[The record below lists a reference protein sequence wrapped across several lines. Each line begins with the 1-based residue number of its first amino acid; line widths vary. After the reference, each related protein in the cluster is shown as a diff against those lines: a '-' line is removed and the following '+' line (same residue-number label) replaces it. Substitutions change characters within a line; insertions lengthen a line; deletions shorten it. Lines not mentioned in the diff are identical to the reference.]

1 MDDITKL
8 ILAKYQVENIIELI
22 KDNEYRQYM
31 FMHLNPVFYELE
43 RQLTNLTIA
52 DKIKK
57 TNQSNTLKSNDT
69 ENLSHWRIQHSRLGI
84 GWRTWKTD

>member
-43 RQLTNLTIA
+43 RQLTNLSIT
-52 DKIKK
+52 DKIEKNEEK
-57 TNQSNTLKSNDT
+57 
-69 ENLSHWRIQHSRLGI
+69 E
-84 GWRTWKTD
+84 

>member
-31 FMHLNPVFYELE
+31 FMHLNPVFYELD
-43 RQLTNLTIA
+43 RQLTNLTIT
-52 DKIKK
+52 DKIKP
-57 TNQSNTLKSNDT
+57 TQT
-69 ENLSHWRIQHSRLGI
+69 EE
-84 GWRTWKTD
+84 

>member
-43 RQLTNLTIA
+43 RQLTNLTNPP
-52 DKIKK
+52 KMKEQ
-57 TNQSNTLKSNDT
+57 TT
-69 ENLSHWRIQHSRLGI
+69 E
-84 GWRTWKTD
+84 DDD

>member
-31 FMHLNPVFYELE
+31 FMHLNPVYYELK
-43 RQLTNLTIA
+43 RQLTNLSIT
-52 DKIKK
+52 DKIEK
-57 TNQSNTLKSNDT
+57 TTTK
-69 ENLSHWRIQHSRLGI
+69 E
-84 GWRTWKTD
+84 

>member
-22 KDNEYRQYM
+22 KDNEYKQYM
-31 FMHLNPVFYELE
+31 FMHLNPVFYELD
-43 RQLTNLTIA
+43 RQLTNLTIT

-57 TNQSNTLKSNDT
+57 TNQNNDT
-69 ENLSHWRIQHSRLGI
+69 ENVSH
-84 GWRTWKTD
+84 

>member
-8 ILAKYQVENIIELI
+8 ILAKYQVENIIELT
-22 KDNEYRQYM
+22 KDNEYKQFI

-43 RQLTNLTIA
+43 RQLTNLSIT

-57 TNQSNTLKSNDT
+57 TTTK
-69 ENLSHWRIQHSRLGI
+69 E
-84 GWRTWKTD
+84 

>member
-31 FMHLNPVFYELE
+31 FMHLNPVYYELQ

-52 DKIKK
+52 DKIE
-57 TNQSNTLKSNDT
+57 TNQ
-69 ENLSHWRIQHSRLGI
+69 EEQ
-84 GWRTWKTD
+84 

>member
-43 RQLTNLTIA
+43 RQLTNLQIV
-52 DKIKK
+52 DKIE
-57 TNQSNTLKSNDT
+57 SNK
-69 ENLSHWRIQHSRLGI
+69 EEQ
-84 GWRTWKTD
+84 

>member
-31 FMHLNPVFYELE
+31 FMHLNPVYYELE

-52 DKIKK
+52 DKIQ
-57 TNQSNTLKSNDT
+57 TNK
-69 ENLSHWRIQHSRLGI
+69 EE
-84 GWRTWKTD
+84 

>member
-43 RQLTNLTIA
+43 RQLTNLTIT
-52 DKIKK
+52 DRIKK
-57 TNQSNTLKSNDT
+57 TNQ
-69 ENLSHWRIQHSRLGI
+69 E
-84 GWRTWKTD
+84 

>member
-8 ILAKYQVENIIELI
+8 ILAKYQVENIIELT
-22 KDNEYRQYM
+22 KDNEYKQFI

-52 DKIKK
+52 DKMKR
-57 TNQSNTLKSNDT
+57 NQK
-69 ENLSHWRIQHSRLGI
+69 EQ
-84 GWRTWKTD
+84 

>member
-8 ILAKYQVENIIELI
+8 TLAKYQVENIIELI

-31 FMHLNPVFYELE
+31 FMHLNPVYYELE

-52 DKIKK
+52 DKIES
-57 TNQSNTLKSNDT
+57 NQK
-69 ENLSHWRIQHSRLGI
+69 EQ
-84 GWRTWKTD
+84 